1 MQSSEAIKYHTYKF
15 LILGFVSILLLFAD
29 RRVELT
35 SLRTALSIAVYPIQY
50 VIDIPSRVTHAVGG
64 YFQSH
69 QTLLKENKELNRLV
83 MVYSAKDQN
92 YRSIFAENARLRD
105 ALKMGIKSE
114 RLFMISHVLSLQAE
128 RFQRASVLNQ
138 GTNAGVFDGQVAL
151 SGSGIYGQVIE
162 TTPQTAVILQLADPK
177 HTIPVRNSRT
187 GATALAVG
195 TGDVNTV
202 RLTSIDEVENVEI
215 GDLYLSSGLGQV
227 FPSDYPVAR
236 VQQKRYNPADSMTIV
251 TAKTVTNYS
260 KVREVLLTW
269 QPPASADEIQTEAGQ

>member
-1 MQSSEAIKYHTYKF
+1 MQASEAIKYHTYKF
-15 LILGFVSILLLFAD
+15 LILAFISILLLIAD
-29 RRVELT
+29 HRVDLT
-35 SLRTALSIAVYPIQY
+35 HLRTALSIVVYPIQY
-50 VIDIPSRVTHAVGG
+50 VIDVPARVSHAVGG

-69 QTLLKENKELNRLV
+69 HTLLRENKELNRIV

-92 YRSIFAENARLRD
+92 YRSIFAENVRLRD
-105 ALKMGIKSE
+105 ALAMGEKSE
-114 RLFMISHVLSLQAE
+114 RLFMISHVLSLQAD
-128 RFQRASVLNQ
+128 RFQRASTLNQ
-138 GTNAGVFDGQVAL
+138 GSNAGVFDGQVAL

-162 TTPQTAVILQLADPK
+162 TTPQTSVILQLADPK

-202 RLTSIDEVENVEI
+202 RLTSIDDVEHVQI

-251 TAKTVTNYS
+251 TADTVTNYS

-269 QPPASADEIQTEAGQ
+269 QPQAPSTPTETGQ